1 LFKTVARNRGSIWTT
16 SKSRSR
22 ASKHSILGRYIG
34 LETEY
39 GLHFSSETDRDVCD
53 AEWYFRLVEKLVDDV
68 PLVRSIDDPLK
79 FFLANGGCISL
90 EPTNDGNWGQG
101 LLESATPECYSPR
114 DVVASQSALDHLLAR
129 HLKFLFPH
137 TETCLVKNS
146 SDAEGRCYGQQENYT
161 VEIASGLHLLF
172 WRLGLIVLL
181 PLLLLYK
188 ATSVVFLGVLFL
200 LAKTLGRF
208 VTPRQDD
215 VIHDYDSI
223 TNPMVRESSK
233 SVARFGFGEHAWLFP
248 KFVQAGSSGLR
259 VLHAPLAFLFLTLIR
274 LTALRPLRRQ
284 IMPFLATRVIW
295 DGGGYVDA
303 RGRFWLS
310 ARMRSL
316 TCEIGFGKYWGER
329 PAIVLGHW
337 LSAMCS
343 DPWYSLRGW
352 AGLFSR
358 RQRIQMQ
365 LGDATPCSQV
375 EFLRLGTTSLVLD
388 LIERGFDF
396 RLPRLRRPLDA
407 MTRFA
412 SDWLLIGRVPDRKGL
427 SRSAIEIQRE
437 YAKAV
442 RGMLGEAEAVPE
454 EAWEILQLWQGTLDQ
469 LEESR
474 HDTDCQRWLLG
485 RVDWISKKWLLDQV
499 PATTN
504 WAVKKKIDLRY
515 HEISGDGY
523 QTRLSD
529 ALNVVPVVTES
540 QCNRALRL
548 PPVNS
553 RAMRRGYLIREFASN
568 DDVLRV
574 SWDHAELVVGEKKKT
589 IRF

>member
-1 LFKTVARNRGSIWTT
+1 M
-16 SKSRSR
+16 
-22 ASKHSILGRYIG
+22 
-34 LETEY
+34 
-39 GLHFSSETDRDVCD
+39 HFAADSVRDSED
-53 AEWYFRLVEKLVDDV
+53 ADWYFRLVEKLVDDV
-68 PLVRSIDDPLK
+68 PLVRSIQDPLK

-90 EPTNDGNWGQG
+90 EPTTDGHWGQG
-101 LLESATPECYSPR
+101 LLESATPECNSPR

-137 TETCLVKNS
+137 SETCLVKNS
-146 SDAEGRCYGQQENYT
+146 SDSEGRCYGQQENYT
-161 VEIASGLHLLF
+161 VEIANGLQLLC
-172 WRLGLIVLL
+172 WRLGLILLL
-181 PLLLLYK
+181 PLLLIYK
-188 ATSVVFLGVLFL
+188 VTSLVFLGVLFL
-200 LAKTLGRF
+200 IVKLFGRF
-208 VTPRQDD
+208 AKHEDHD
-215 VIHDYDSI
+215 LAHDYDFI
-223 TNPMVRESSK
+223 NNPMIRESGKAVS
-233 SVARFGFGEHAWLFP
+233 RFGFGEQAWLFP
-248 KFVQAGSSGLR
+248 KFVQVGSSGLR
-259 VLHAPLAFLFLTLIR
+259 VLHSPLAILFMLLIR
-274 LTALRPLRRQ
+274 FTALVSLRRQ
-284 IMPFLATRVIW
+284 LMPFLATRVIW
-295 DGGGYVDA
+295 DGGGFVDP

-337 LSAMCS
+337 LEAMCS
-343 DPWYSLRGW
+343 DHWYSLGGW
-352 AGLFSR
+352 AGLFR
-358 RQRIQMQ
+358 RSQRIQIQ

-388 LIERGFDF
+388 LIERGCDL

-407 MTRFA
+407 MARFA
-412 SDWLLIGRVPDRKGL
+412 SDWLLIGRVSDRKGL
-427 SRSAIEIQRE
+427 SRSAIDIQRE

-442 RGMLGEAEAVPE
+442 RGMLGESEDVPA
-454 EAWEILQLWQGTLDQ
+454 EAWEILHLWQCTLDQ

-499 PATTN
+499 PASTN
-504 WAVKKKIDLRY
+504 WAIKKKIDLRY
-515 HEISGDGY
+515 HELSGDGY

-529 ALNVVPVVTES
+529 ALDVLPIVSDV

-548 PPVNS
+548 PPMNS
-553 RAMRRGYLIREFASN
+553 RATRRGYLIREFASN

-574 SWDHAELVVGEKKKT
+574 SWDRAELMIGEKKKT